1 MHTLG
6 GIQPCFNSQNNPHF
20 RLPANVPSKLL
31 DRFRKMPS
39 MRDVSQRRPRGSAGA
54 RCRGESNIGR
64 NNFAGLLVGRP
75 RCNKSCRRLSF
86 ARELSSG
93 TLGCHDWTSHL
104 RDTPTRGHR
113 TPRFV
118 IKAIQGALHI
128 LLRHYT
134 FPLRRAASARV
145 CVSARLD
152 GMS

>member
-1 MHTLG
+1 M
-6 GIQPCFNSQNNPHF
+6 PHDAEI
-20 RLPANVPSKLL
+20 RLNVW
-31 DRFRKMPS
+31 
-39 MRDVSQRRPRGSAGA
+39 PRGRRGQLDGKGA
-54 RCRGESNIGR
+54 NQISVETTLPGSSLAARG
-64 NNFAGLLVGRP
+64 
-75 RCNKSCRRLSF
+75 CKQSCRRLRF
-86 ARELSSG
+86 ARVMPPEA
-93 TLGCHDWTSHL
+93 LGCHDWTSHV

-113 TPRFV
+113 TPRIV